1 MADEIDF
8 NKDLPVAYG
17 AVQVMSPLVRRIVAN
32 NPSPF
37 TFKGTGT
44 YLIGRSEVAVID
56 PGPLDETHL
65 AAMLRALDGVSV
77 SHILVTHTHID
88 HSPLA
93 AALKAAT
100 GAPVLGFGP
109 HPVHGS
115 AGEMGGDRSFV
126 PDYCLE
132 DGAVV
137 AGRGWA
143 LEAIH
148 TPGHASNHLCFALA
162 QEGSIFTG
170 DHVMGWSTSVVSPPD
185 GDMAAY
191 MGSLDR
197 LRRRPEKLYIPS
209 HGPEVA
215 DGPGFTRALLG
226 HRRQREAGILR
237 RLEAGPST
245 VPDLVAQ
252 LYRGLDPRLIG
263 AAGRSVLAHLIKL
276 EAEGKVAS
284 DGTLYRKR

>member
-1 MADEIDF
+1 
-8 NKDLPVAYG
+8 
-17 AVQVMSPLVRRIVAN
+17 
-32 NPSPF
+32 
-37 TFKGTGT
+37 
-44 YLIGRSEVAVID
+44 
-56 PGPLDETHL
+56 
-65 AAMLRALDGVSV
+65 
-77 SHILVTHTHID
+77 
-88 HSPLA
+88 
-93 AALKAAT
+93 
-100 GAPVLGFGP
+100 
-109 HPVHGS
+109 
-115 AGEMGGDRSFV
+115 
-126 PDYCLE
+126 
-132 DGAVV
+132 
-137 AGRGWA
+137 
-143 LEAIH
+143 
-148 TPGHASNHLCFALA
+148 
-162 QEGSIFTG
+162 
-170 DHVMGWSTSVVSPPD
+170 
-185 GDMAAY
+185 MAAY

-237 RLEAGPST
+237 RLETGPST

>member
-44 YLIGRSEVAVID
+44 YLIGRREVAVID
-56 PGPLDETHL
+56 PGPLDEAHL
-65 AAMLRALDGVSV
+65 AAMLRALDGVAV

-109 HPVHGS
+109 HPLHGS
-115 AGEMGGDRSFV
+115 AGEMGGDRGFV

-143 LEAIH
+143 LEVIH